1 MVLSARSDNDDAGVA
16 GVMVTV
22 GDARVDGE
30 VTGVAILSFMP
41 AFSKMVVFVTVAAV
55 VVVGGVDTSSKFSS
69 SDFLLRA
76 AAAAAAAAASMAAVG
91 ELMFFSFILL
101 KILTFKR
108 PVLEAVVTEN
118 TMWHK

>member
-30 VTGVAILSFMP
+30 VTGIAILSFMP
-41 AFSKMVVFVTVAAV
+41 AFSKMVVFVTVAV
-55 VVVGGVDTSSKFSS
+55 VVDGVDTSSKFSS